1 MSCAVVSR
9 PYDTTRDTP
18 IFQLLVLRSKYF
30 VFAFFLCAALALRP
44 ARGWAQTSKGRK
56 PTSGPATASPV
67 RIRGLVLA
75 AQDHHPIPGA
85 GVFVTA
91 TRQGTVADV
100 LGSFQL
106 TIERTDTLV
115 VRAIGFQ
122 SRIFTVKP
130 STPEQI
136 AIEIQLQPDS
146 VQLGQ
151 VNITADRPDR
161 AEINRALR
169 AVRRP
174 STALPMAHRS
184 VGKPIF
190 APRPVEAPAAADA
203 LQNPVSFLYE
213 QFSRA
218 GRNRRKLAEWEEQR
232 AAEKEYERQRV
243 LEGR

>member
-1 MSCAVVSR
+1 M
-9 PYDTTRDTP
+9 
-18 IFQLLVLRSKYF
+18 
-30 VFAFFLCAALALRP
+30 
-44 ARGWAQTSKGRK
+44 
-56 PTSGPATASPV
+56 

-106 TIERTDTLV
+106 TIQRTDTLV

-122 SRIFTVKP
+122 PRTFTVKP
-130 STPEQI
+130 NTPDQI

-146 VQLGQ
+146 VQLSQ

-190 APRPVEAPAAADA
+190 APRPVETPGPPEA
-203 LQNPVSFLYE
+203 LMNPVSFLYE

-218 GRNRRKLAEWEEQR
+218 GRNRRKLADWEMQR
-232 AAEKEYERQRV
+232 AAELDEEKRRI

>member
-1 MSCAVVSR
+1 MIRSTLFLFLSVLGFAVG
-9 PYDTTRDTP
+9 
-18 IFQLLVLRSKYF
+18 
-30 VFAFFLCAALALRP
+30 ALRP
-44 ARGWAQTSKGRK
+44 ARAWAQAQQ
-56 PTSGPATASPV
+56 PAPAALTGPV

-106 TIERTDTLV
+106 TIARTDTLV
-115 VRAIGFQ
+115 VRAIGFVP
-122 SRIFTVKP
+122 RFFTLK
-130 STPEQI
+130 STTPDQI
-136 AIEIQLQPDS
+136 AIELLLQPDS

-151 VNITADRPDR
+151 VNITADRADR

-169 AVRRP
+169 GIRRP

-190 APRPVEAPAAADA
+190 DPRPVEAPPPPEA
-203 LQNPVSFLYE
+203 LLNPVSFLYE

-218 GRNRRKLAEWEEQR
+218 GRNRRKLADWEAQR
-232 AAEKEYERQRV
+232 AAELEDERRRA
-243 LEGR
+243 LEEK